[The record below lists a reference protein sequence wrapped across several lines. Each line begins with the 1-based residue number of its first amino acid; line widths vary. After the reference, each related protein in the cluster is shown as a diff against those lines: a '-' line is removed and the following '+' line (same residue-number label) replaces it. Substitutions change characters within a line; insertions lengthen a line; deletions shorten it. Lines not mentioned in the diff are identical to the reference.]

1 MALPSV
7 DVEDGLAADAAL
19 QQRIQGCCGLTPG
32 ALKLDLAVEPPVGD
46 QPAQPLKIPG
56 RAGVL
61 GELIEQVEGV
71 DPRAGRT
78 VEPRRAEDDRLL
90 RLLGREIDHH
100 AVGG

>member
-56 RAGVL
+56 RAGVR
-61 GELIEQVEGV
+61 GELIE
-71 DPRAGRT
+71 RANGRT
-78 VEPRRAEDDRLL
+78 APR
-90 RLLGREIDHH
+90 GR
-100 AVGG
+100 